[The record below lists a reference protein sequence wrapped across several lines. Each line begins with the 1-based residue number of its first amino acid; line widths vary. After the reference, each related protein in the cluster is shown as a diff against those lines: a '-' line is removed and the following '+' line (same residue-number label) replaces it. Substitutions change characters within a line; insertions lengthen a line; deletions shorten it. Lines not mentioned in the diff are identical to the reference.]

1 MLAATSTDKREIQVQ
16 TTQLVALVR
25 GDEVG
30 RGNEGKNDYKWRTFG
45 PNLQLATSTTMTA
58 LAGNPNGPSWSLSVR
73 CTSQPNG
80 GQLRPRRHFGLLQAD
95 ELREGERDS
104 SSSIQDYSHEALE
117 SPSHGRSSN
126 KHGRWFAQLRLRTD
140 HQHVAYLCAAEGLN
154 SGRLHAKCLSGS

>member
-1 MLAATSTDKREIQVQ
+1 MNSTTRGSMLAATSTDKREIQVQ

-95 ELREGERDS
+95 EPRERFELINSRLQSRGSREPQPRP
-104 SSSIQDYSHEALE
+104 IQQQARPMVCSAA
-117 SPSHGRSSN
+117 PSN
-126 KHGRWFAQLRLRTD
+126 
-140 HQHVAYLCAAEGLN
+140 
-154 SGRLHAKCLSGS
+154 